1 MTESASPFFAPFR
14 LGVFHQLFA
23 VLGIRMSGTV
33 LTVLDK
39 MIQNYCSWQYLFL
52 LLLMAVLVFFIAHG
66 STCFFYN
73 CKFTIKLHYLY
84 GDLQKINTVTVILLS
99 MYYIFFFTFTDTI
112 SILYFEVL
120 ESYIINDAHREKIN
134 SVQEIKS

>member
-1 MTESASPFFAPFR
+1 ME
-14 LGVFHQLFA
+14 
-23 VLGIRMSGTV
+23 IY
-33 LTVLDK
+33 K
-39 MIQNYCSWQYLFL
+39 
-52 LLLMAVLVFFIAHG
+52 
-66 STCFFYN
+66 
-73 CKFTIKLHYLY
+73 
-84 GDLQKINTVTVILLS
+84 KINTVTVILLS

>member
-1 MTESASPFFAPFR
+1 M
-14 LGVFHQLFA
+14 
-23 VLGIRMSGTV
+23 
-33 LTVLDK
+33 
-39 MIQNYCSWQYLFL
+39 
-52 LLLMAVLVFFIAHG
+52 
-66 STCFFYN
+66 
-73 CKFTIKLHYLY
+73 LHYLY

-99 MYYIFFFTFTDTI
+99 MYYIFIFTFTDTI

>member
-1 MTESASPFFAPFR
+1 
-14 LGVFHQLFA
+14 
-23 VLGIRMSGTV
+23 
-33 LTVLDK
+33 
-39 MIQNYCSWQYLFL
+39 
-52 LLLMAVLVFFIAHG
+52 
-66 STCFFYN
+66 
-73 CKFTIKLHYLY
+73 
-84 GDLQKINTVTVILLS
+84 